1 MTVQLSLLTPA
12 TDTALRRMRMML
24 LILAA
29 FAVHPVVWG
38 QDKQMVQ
45 VKTFDE
51 KLRVLRNVELS
62 LNDGAFVSTGNK
74 GAAFVELGAQELP
87 VKSVRIKD
95 EKMEAAS
102 WNFSKGVIEIVVR
115 PRNYT
120 LVRMALRF
128 PNGRPIPQASV
139 SFKGAKSVT
148 VTTNQTGEFELPL
161 SLQEKV
167 TSADQF
173 QVADMKV
180 LRINLSDKE
189 NILVAERIKA
199 PGKPSTREQLNDFD
213 LSRLDSIQSLTV
225 FYAVFKNIS
234 MSSLSPE
241 VRARVDAKFRQLVS
255 LMQDSVSRR
264 SDFMANI
271 SDSSF
276 VAEDIRNLLSHA
288 TRENAALDINRTA
301 FEEKINMIAGKL
313 KKGVT
318 NLNEDTR
325 KNLLA
330 DLDLLE
336 TMLIENESKFYKNQN
351 DYREIINTLKDKYF
365 DTQDLEKRL
374 SLTERQRQE
383 EQLLF
388 QQRLILAIGVLI
400 VFGVLIVLLVSFSGR
415 LRQQREALRAANE
428 EIRTMNE
435 NLEAIVVKR
444 TTSLEES
451 NRELDTFLY
460 RASHDLRSPISS
472 ILGLCHIGERIAPAE
487 LVERVRAVVLKMDK
501 MLKKLIETSEISQ
514 EAQKVSIF
522 GIRGVIGE
530 VQTTLSHTIA
540 DSGVE
545 FHVDCEETVRVH
557 SSPTLVKMILT
568 NLIENAVFFA
578 QLRGVVDHARVEVKV
593 ATQGNTVQLSVY
605 DNGVGIAESVR
616 SNAFNMFFVGHESS
630 RGSGLGLYV
639 VKKAAQALQ
648 GSVGVESD
656 SGRYARI
663 TVSFPIERKAIPLK

>member
-1 MTVQLSLLTPA
+1 MTGNNSMGVQERP
-12 TDTALRRMRMML
+12 MRVML
-24 LILAA
+24 FILAS
-29 FAVHPVVWG
+29 FAMHGMVWA

-51 KLRVLRNVELS
+51 KLRVLKNVELS
-62 LNDGAFVSTGNK
+62 LNDGPFVSTGNK
-74 GAAFVELGAQELP
+74 GAAFVELAAQDLP
-87 VKSVRIKD
+87 VRSVRIKD
-95 EKMEAAS
+95 EKLEAAS
-102 WNFSKGVIEIVVR
+102 WNFSKGVVEIVVR
-115 PRNYT
+115 PRNYVV
-120 LVRMALRF
+120 VRMALRL
-128 PNGRPIPQASV
+128 PNGRPIPQALV
-139 SFKGAKSVT
+139 SFKGAKPVT
-148 VTTNQTGEFELPL
+148 VTTNQAGEFELPL

-167 TSADQF
+167 TSAEQF

-189 NILVAERIKA
+189 NILVAERAKL

-234 MSSLSPE
+234 MSSLTPE
-241 VRARVDAKFRQLVS
+241 VRARIDARFRQLVS
-255 LMQDSVSRR
+255 RMQDSVSRR
-264 SDFMANI
+264 ADFMSNI

-288 TRENAALDINRTA
+288 TRENEALDINRTA
-301 FEEKINMIAGKL
+301 FEEKINMIASKL

-325 KNLLA
+325 KNLMA

-351 DYREIINTLKDKYF
+351 DYREIINALKDKYF
-365 DTQDLEKRL
+365 DTQNLEERL
-374 SLTERQRQE
+374 SLTERKREE
-383 EQLLF
+383 EQRVF
-388 QQRLILAIGVLI
+388 QQRLLIIIGVLI
-400 VFGVLIVLLVSFSGR
+400 VFGVLIVLLISFSGR

-460 RASHDLRSPISS
+460 RASHDLRSPITS
-472 ILGLCHIGERIAPAE
+472 ILGLCNIGEGLTPAE
-487 LVERVRAVVLKMDK
+487 LAARVRAVVAKMDR
-501 MLKKLIETSEISQ
+501 MLKKLIETSEINQ
-514 EAQKVSIF
+514 EAKKVSTFCIKEA
-522 GIRGVIGE
+522 IGE
-530 VQTTLSHTIA
+530 VQTKLSRTIK

-545 FHVDCEETVRVH
+545 FHVDCQEAVKLR
-557 SSPTLVKMILT
+557 SSATLVKTILA

-578 QLRGVVDHARVEVKV
+578 PLRTTDQARVEVRV
-593 ATQGNTVQLSVY
+593 ATEGNTLQLSVY
-605 DNGVGIAESVR
+605 DNGVGVAESVR
-616 SNAFNMFFVGHESS
+616 ADVFNMFFIGHESS

-639 VKKAAQALQ
+639 VKKAVQALQ

-656 SGRYARI
+656 SGQYARVI
-663 TVSFPIERKAIPLK
+663 VSLPIVVKGAVVV